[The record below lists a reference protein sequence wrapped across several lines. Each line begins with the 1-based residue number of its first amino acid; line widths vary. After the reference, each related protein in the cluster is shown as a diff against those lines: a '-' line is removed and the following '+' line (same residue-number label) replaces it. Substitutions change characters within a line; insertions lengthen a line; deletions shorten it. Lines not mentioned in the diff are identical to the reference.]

1 MKKKIA
7 APKKVDSNTI
17 VHEEPIKV
25 TWFDY
30 RDIYT
35 GAIKSMNENG
45 INRLCDEVTDWA
57 RNDVDAFK
65 LSQFYLHKGISRKV
79 WLDWCN
85 KWPRLEEATES
96 AKELIGNR
104 REIGAIK
111 HELNYG
117 PIGYTMPIYD
127 PDWKVETERRASLKE
142 GSSESKSTVLV
153 TMNPIPNSPLVPER
167 KTDE

>member
-1 MKKKIA
+1 MAKKKTA
-7 APKKVDSNTI
+7 LKKVDSNTI
-17 VHEEPIKV
+17 VQEEPIKV

-35 GAIKSMNENG
+35 GAMKSMNENG

-79 WLDWCN
+79 WLDWCHR
-85 KWPRLEEATES
+85 WPRLQEATES

-127 PDWKVETERRASLKE
+127 ADWKDETTRRAALKDVNSE
-142 GSSESKSTVLV
+142 AKSSITV
-153 TMNPIPNSPLVPER
+153 TMNAIPNSNLVPDR
-167 KTDE
+167 KSDE

>member
-1 MKKKIA
+1 MAKKKTTL
-7 APKKVDSNTI
+7 KKVESNTI
-17 VHEEPIKV
+17 VEVLPIKV

-85 KWPRLEEATES
+85 RWPRLQEATES

-127 PDWKVETERRASLKE
+127 ADWKDETTRRAALKDVNSE
-142 GSSESKSTVLV
+142 AKSSISV
-153 TMNPIPNSPLVPER
+153 TMYPIPNSPLVPE
-167 KTDE
+167 KKSDE

>member
-1 MKKKIA
+1 MTKKKTSL
-7 APKKVDSNTI
+7 KKVDSNTI
-17 VHEEPIKV
+17 VQEEPIKV

-35 GAIKSMNENG
+35 GAMKSMNENG

-85 KWPRLEEATES
+85 RWPRLQEATES

-127 PDWKVETERRASLKE
+127 ADWKDETTRRAALKDVNSE
-142 GSSESKSTVLV
+142 AKSSISV
-153 TMNPIPNSPLVPER
+153 TMYPIPNSSLVPE
-167 KTDE
+167 KKSDE

>member
-1 MKKKIA
+1 MVKKKTTL
-7 APKKVDSNTI
+7 KKAESNTVI
-17 VHEEPIKV
+17 ELSPIKV

-85 KWPRLEEATES
+85 KWPRLQEATES

-127 PDWKVETERRASLKE
+127 ADWKEETTRRAALKDVNSE
-142 GSSESKSTVLV
+142 AKSSISV
-153 TMNPIPNSPLVPER
+153 TMYPIPNSPLVPE
-167 KTDE
+167 KKSDE